1 MLKYLLDENVD
12 PSYKT
17 QLLGLNPNLIVW
29 ARFRVRVRAGFVER
43 LSEYPN
49 EEQVIIEIP
58 DYTKP
63 LIQLKL
69 NMRTREQ
76 GTGNSKDLALVNIS

>member
-1 MLKYLLDENVD
+1 
-12 PSYKT
+12 
-17 QLLGLNPNLIVW
+17 
-29 ARFRVRVRAGFVER
+29 VRAGFVER

-58 DYTKP
+58 DYTKT

-76 GTGNSKDLALVNIS
+76 GTVKI